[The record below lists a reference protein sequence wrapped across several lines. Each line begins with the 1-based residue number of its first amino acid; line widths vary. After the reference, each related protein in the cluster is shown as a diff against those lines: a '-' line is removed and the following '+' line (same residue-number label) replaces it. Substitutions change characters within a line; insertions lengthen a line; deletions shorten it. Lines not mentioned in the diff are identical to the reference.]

1 MPITTPTSEQVAFRP
16 EYFRLPKPGES
27 DFYFG
32 FSRSFYYA
40 AEKRGW
46 LKLIR
51 IRTEGK
57 KRGLTLIPYN
67 AVAAFVRAQA
77 QVQEAKGSSW

>member
-1 MPITTPTSEQVAFRP
+1 MAPNPEQITVRP

-27 DFYFG
+27 DCYFG
-32 FSRSFYYA
+32 FSRSFYYS

-51 IRTEGK
+51 IRDEK
-57 KRGLTLIPYN
+57 KERGVTLVPFEQ
-67 AVAAFVRAQA
+67 VAAFVRRQLEAQA
-77 QVQEAKGSSW
+77 R